1 MKELTN
7 EELTVT
13 FASNLVRLRQH
24 AGMKQSDLAA
34 KLNYSDKSISKW
46 ERAEALP
53 DVIVIKKIADIFS
66 VSVDFLLTSHDEW
79 SAPKINK
86 ANKEFNTWMIIGVAM
101 FGIITFTCLL
111 FVIFWMRGKLY
122 WEILLASIPV
132 ALITLLVL
140 NTLWNDQKNNVYIV
154 MALVFGIFILMY
166 YLLRQYTPWQLIF
179 VLIPSEIVVYL
190 SFQIKKIMH

>member
-166 YLLRQYTPWQLIF
+166 YLLRQYTPWQLVF
-179 VLIPSEIVVYL
+179 VLIPSEVVVYL
-190 SFQIKKIMH
+190 SFQIKRIMH

>member
-166 YLLRQYTPWQLIF
+166 YLLRQYTPWQLLF
-179 VLIPSEIVVYL
+179 VLIPSEVVVYL
-190 SFQIKKIMH
+190 SFQIKRIMH

>member
-24 AGMKQSDLAA
+24 AQMKLSDLAE
-34 KLNYSDKSISKW
+34 KLNYSDISFSNW
-46 ERAEALP
+46 ERAVALP
-53 DVIVIKKIADIFS
+53 DVVVIKKIADIFE

-86 ANKEFNTWMIIGVAM
+86 ANKEFNTWMIIGVTM
-101 FGIITFTCLL
+101 FGIITFTCLV
-111 FVIFWMRGKLY
+111 FVIFWMRGKIY
-122 WEILLASIPV
+122 WEIPLASIPV

-140 NTLWNDQKNNVYIV
+140 NTLWNDHKNNVYIV
-154 MALVFGIFILMY
+154 MALVLGIFILMY

>member
-24 AGMKQSDLAA
+24 AQMKQSDLAE

-53 DVIVIKKIADIFS
+53 DVVVIKKIADIFE

-86 ANKEFNTWMIIGVAM
+86 ANKEFKWHFNGQ
-101 FGIITFTCLL
+101 
-111 FVIFWMRGKLY
+111 
-122 WEILLASIPV
+122 PV
-132 ALITLLVL
+132 AG
-140 NTLWNDQKNNVYIV
+140 K
-154 MALVFGIFILMY
+154 ILSKVSRY
-166 YLLRQYTPWQLIF
+166 
-179 VLIPSEIVVYL
+179 
-190 SFQIKKIMH
+190 